1 MVTLWYINCYCV
13 PDANSIYLFHT
24 YEVWWIR
31 LNTDGCTGGKPA
43 CYPENLHVILKTCIS
58 SWKLACSPWCYSLE
72 IILINLIIFLF
83 YISVVIRDADIV
95 QIPALYKQKVFDQ
108 YVLPNKNISSSA
120 NAVTGITYNRSNG
133 TLLHKGQPVPAVT
146 QHEALTDFW
155 NLMNCLSSKNVKSVL
170 IGQNIGL
177 NLFNDNTCPSGHISG
192 PTQLNVSQ
200 SCFYS
205 PNKLLKPNYIV

>member
-1 MVTLWYINCYCV
+1 M
-13 PDANSIYLFHT
+13 
-24 YEVWWIR
+24 
-31 LNTDGCTGGKPA
+31 
-43 CYPENLHVILKTCIS
+43 
-58 SWKLACSPWCYSLE
+58 
-72 IILINLIIFLF
+72 
-83 YISVVIRDADIV
+83 
-95 QIPALYKQKVFDQ
+95 
-108 YVLPNKNISSSA
+108 
-120 NAVTGITYNRSNG
+120 TGITYNRSNG

-177 NLFNDNTCPSGHISG
+177 NLFNENTCPSGHISG

-205 PNKLLKPNYIV
+205 PKTNYSSPIILSRSGGYLKLTKCIRLGVIWLSNRDANHYAKCVIVTHFKGVYATMPANGHQGFKLRKFESPGCQPLPALIAGPFQSRATLPPA